1 MSGPEREP
9 LNVEGAPTLVY
20 ELWIWEYRDSDGRV
34 LWPEEQYWRFL
45 GYRVLSLRQVLRYKD
60 FGYHVERSLD
70 RDHRSLVPL
79 FPRLDSTEKD
89 QGNGLDSL
97 PVSES

>member
-1 MSGPEREP
+1 MSGPKREP
-9 LNVEGAPTLVY
+9 RNVEGAPTLVY
-20 ELWIWEYRDSDGRV
+20 EVWYHMDPDHLGWVFI
-34 LWPEEQYWRFL
+34 

-79 FPRLDSTEKD
+79 FPRLDSTEAD
-89 QGNGLDSL
+89 SGNGLDPL
-97 PVSES
+97 PVSEP